1 MGTCIPGFPSVP
13 SAPGMPLEP
22 WKEDLT
28 SKQSPVMGTTASQQ
42 LCPPAAP
49 CRWHHLLTGAPGA
62 PTSPRWPPRPWKRVS
77 TEKRFLLAGSNTD
90 GDSTGVTQRA
100 APVLFHLPPPP
111 KMLQNSAVGNH
122 SPQVTLAPRG
132 PGIPFGPS
140 GPRPPYNSPRE
151 KCCHFRQPFHLR
163 EHRRVDT
170 GCRALGTRGWRPPC
184 LASAL
189 SGSVTLSPGCWHSCW
204 GSRAWWPHP
213 YPSPQG

>member
-100 APVLFHLPPPP
+100 APVLFHLPPPKDAP
-111 KMLQNSAVGNH
+111 KFSCRQ
-122 SPQVTLAPRG
+122 PQPTSYPGAPRSWHPLWAIG
-132 PGIPFGPS
+132 SSASLQFTQ
-140 GPRPPYNSPRE
+140 RE
-151 KCCHFRQPFHLR
+151 M
-163 EHRRVDT
+163 
-170 GCRALGTRGWRPPC
+170 
-184 LASAL
+184 L
-189 SGSVTLSPGCWHSCW
+189 SF
-204 GSRAWWPHP
+204 
-213 YPSPQG
+213 